1 MPDRFEIVID
11 GWMLQWIAPGTWSVR
26 TPTGDAHRLDE
37 TELLD
42 ALKQLVKP
50 APPQRGG

>member
-1 MPDRFEIVID
+1 MPDRLEIVID
-11 GWMLQWIAPGTWSVR
+11 GWMLRWTAPGTWYVR
-26 TPTGDAHRLDE
+26 TPSGDAHCLDE

-50 APPQRGG
+50 ASPRGG